1 MYNATEKILIAATSV
16 LMLTSCGDAK
26 KEKAQAYIAEAK
38 EQFEMRNYDGALATL
53 DSLDIN
59 CASEVEQRREAIRLR
74 PAIMEGKLLREIEAA
89 DSVIAGLMAKTDQMK
104 GDLEYVK
111 DSFEGYY
118 TAKELVG
125 KIPAEKSGLYAKM
138 SPDGMLT
145 VISSS
150 TRKALST
157 GVTLSANGESAS
169 TPAVANDGERNDR
182 SRGVEIIT
190 FMPNECDT
198 LGAFAAK
205 YADSPITLTFNG
217 AQSYSMPLD
226 AVQAKSLAKV
236 YAASVVGSKLRNAQ
250 LQKNKFEQQLQV
262 ARSQMARKFE
272 PESTET
278 ND

>member
-1 MYNATEKILIAATSV
+1 MYNAAEKILIAATSV
-16 LMLTSCGDAK
+16 LVLTSCGDAK

-59 CASEVEQRREAIRLR
+59 CASEVDQRREAIRMR
-74 PAIMEGKLLREIEAA
+74 PAIMEGKLLREIEAT
-89 DSVIAGLMAKTDQMK
+89 DSIIAGLMAETDQMK
-104 GDLEYVK
+104 DGLEYVK

-118 TAKELVG
+118 TTKELAG

-138 SPDGMLT
+138 SPDGVLT

-150 TRKALST
+150 TRKVLST
-157 GVTLSANGESAS
+157 GVTLSANGESAT
-169 TPAVANDGERNDR
+169 TPTVANDGERNDR

-205 YADSPITLTFNG
+205 HADSPIILTFNG

-236 YAASVVGSKLRNAQ
+236 YAASVVGSKLRTAQ
-250 LQKNKFEQQLQV
+250 MQKSKFEQQLQV
-262 ARSQMARKFE
+262 ARSQMARTFQPDADEK
-272 PESTET
+272 
-278 ND
+278 D

>member
-1 MYNATEKILIAATSV
+1 MYNAVEKLLIAATSV
-16 LMLTSCGDAK
+16 LVLISCSNAK
-26 KEKAQAYIAEAK
+26 KDKAQSYIAEAK
-38 EQFEMRNYDGALATL
+38 ERFEMRDYAGALATL

-59 CASEVEQRREAIRLR
+59 CASEVEQRREAIRMR
-74 PAIMEGKLLREIEAA
+74 PAIMEGKLLREIEAT
-89 DSVIAGLMAKTDQMK
+89 DSIIAGLLAETDEMK
-104 GDLEYVK
+104 ANLQYVK

-118 TAKELVG
+118 TAKELAG

-138 SPDGMLT
+138 SPDGVLT

-198 LGAFAAK
+198 LGAFAVKHAGV
-205 YADSPITLTFNG
+205 PITLTFDG

-226 AVQAKSLAKV
+226 AVHAHSLAAV
-236 YAASVVGSKLRNAQ
+236 YEASMVGSKLRQAQ
-250 LQKNKFEQQLQV
+250 MQKSKLEQQLQV
-262 ARSQMARKFE
+262 ARSQMARTFK
-272 PESTET
+272 PEET
-278 ND
+278 DKD